1 MESSLLK
8 MFETDPQQL
17 EDYIRQIKSYEAQAE
32 IIERTAKE
40 EEELK
45 KKRPDW
51 KLVLWTGIAGVQYHI
66 DVNSD
71 EGKKFLKS
79 LKPGTELKLVREP
92 KNKYDRWAIA
102 VYTVDG
108 IQLGHMTRYKN
119 ETIARLIDVGF
130 TFHALV
136 ESRKKSNYQVPDEQR
151 AYTENFVIPYSVW
164 ME

>member
-1 MESSLLK
+1 MDTNLLK
-8 MFETDPQQL
+8 MFETNPKQL

-32 IIERTAKE
+32 QIERTAKE

-66 DVNSD
+66 NVRSN
-71 EGKKFLKS
+71 EGKALLKR

-92 KNKYDRWAIA
+92 KNQYDRWAIA
-102 VYTVDG
+102 IYTEDD

-119 ETIARLIDVGF
+119 ETIARLMDAGF
-130 TFHALV
+130 QFHAIV
-136 ESRKKSNYQVPDEQR
+136 EGKRKTNYQVPDEQR
-151 AYTENFVIPYSVW
+151 AYTENFVIPFSVW

>member
-1 MESSLLK
+1 MESSILK

-45 KKRPDW
+45 KRRPDW

-119 ETIARLIDVGF
+119 ETIARLMDAGF